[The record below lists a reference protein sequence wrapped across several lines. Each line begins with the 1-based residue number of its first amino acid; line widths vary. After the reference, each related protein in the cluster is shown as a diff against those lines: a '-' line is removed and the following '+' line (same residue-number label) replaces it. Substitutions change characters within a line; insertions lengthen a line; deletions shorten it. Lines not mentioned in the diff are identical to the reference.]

1 MTQKKIEKPKTTE
14 VLPPETMTP
23 FQVMERA
30 DEDLILA
37 ELQGAALEVFVYSFE
52 DKNKRIV
59 TGLSLPGVRET
70 VRVMNARGAARIK
83 ISDRPPQISES
94 DTHYEVLVYAVDE
107 QNGGGSWGIK
117 RQAKRFPG
125 GMINEFAL
133 EQALSKAQRNAL
145 RALIPETWVNVM
157 IQDFLRSGKGKK
169 LEEEKKAEVKKAEAK
184 KPEVEIDPVDE
195 ALGRAVH
202 HLADMLNVDYL
213 ELLNQSMEKFFGVKQ
228 YKNLTTSQKE
238 KLLSNFAETMA
249 EMTKKT
255 KAKEEIGH
263 IQEKLRGSDEKG

>member
-1 MTQKKIEKPKTTE
+1 MVKKIEKPKTTE
-14 VLPPETMTP
+14 VLPTETMTP

-94 DTHYEVLVYAVDE
+94 DTHYEVLVYAIDE

-157 IQDFLRSGKGKK
+157 IQDFLRSGKGRK
-169 LEEEKKAEVKKAEAK
+169 LEEEKKPEVKKAEAK
-184 KPEVEIDPVDE
+184 KPEAVLEPIDEQLGKAVHQLADLLGIDYMVLLLKSMERLFGTRNYGDLTTQMKE
-195 ALGRAVH
+195 AL
-202 HLADMLNVDYL
+202 
-213 ELLNQSMEKFFGVKQ
+213 F
-228 YKNLTTSQKE
+228 KNATE
-238 KLLSNFAETMA
+238 AIA
-249 EMTKKT
+249 EMSKKT
-255 KAKEEIGH
+255 KTKEEIKN

>member
-1 MTQKKIEKPKTTE
+1 MVKKIEKPKTTE
-14 VLPPETMTP
+14 VLPPEMMTP

-37 ELQGAALEVFVYSFE
+37 ELQGAALEVFVYSFT
-52 DKNKRIV
+52 DKAGKII

-107 QNGGGSWGIK
+107 QNGGGAWGIK

-133 EQALSKAQRNAL
+133 EQALSKSQRNAL

-157 IQDFLRSGKGKK
+157 IQDFLRSGKGRK
-169 LEEEKKAEVKKAEAK
+169 LEEEKKPEVKKAEAK
-184 KPEVEIDPVDE
+184 KPEAVLDPLDE
-195 ALGRAVH
+195 QLGKAIH
-202 HLADMLNVDYL
+202 QLADLLGVDYM
-213 ELLNQSMEKFFGVKQ
+213 ELLTQSMEKFFGVKH
-228 YKNLTTSQKE
+228 YKDLSTSQKE
-238 KLLSNFAETMA
+238 KLFSNMTETIA
-249 EMTKKT
+249 EMSKKT
-255 KAKEEIGH
+255 KVKEEIKN

>member
-1 MTQKKIEKPKTTE
+1 MVKKIEKPKTTE

-94 DTHYEVLVYAVDE
+94 DTHYEVLVYAIDE

-133 EQALSKAQRNAL
+133 EQALSKSQRNAL

-157 IQDFLRSGKGKK
+157 IQDFLRSGKGRK
-169 LEEEKKAEVKKAEAK
+169 LEEEKKPEVKKAEAK
-184 KPEVEIDPVDE
+184 KPEAALDPIDE
-195 ALGRAVH
+195 QLGKAIH
-202 HLADMLNVDYL
+202 QLADMLNVDYL
-213 ELLNQSMEKFFGVKQ
+213 ELLWRTTEKVYGVKE
-228 YKNLTTSQKE
+228 YSKLTTPMKE
-238 KLLSNFAETMA
+238 NLLKNVTETIA

-263 IQEKLRGSDEKG
+263 IQEKLKGSDEK